1 MDRPDIVKK
10 TVRLDT
16 RLSPAQAWAEAV
28 EQERGRALAWLT
40 DGGDST
46 PERAVHQARRA
57 CKRLRALLRLA
68 EPVLGEPAT
77 DARRWVAASARQLA
91 PARDATVRA
100 RTLESIL
107 DRYAGVLDA
116 EAVTVLHARFA
127 IEAPSAIPEHARG
140 DAVATLEALGELLA
154 DAGLQ
159 RLSRRSMLRG
169 AKLAYRTARRRWQ
182 IARKGDDDA
191 DWHALRSAAQVHLNQ
206 LKALRDITAGA
217 FRARQRRL
225 NALVKLLG
233 DAHDL
238 AMLRAALDDGCG
250 SDAAGLLAEL
260 LLPGLKAEELACYKA
275 AGELSAELFDKRPR
289 VFRERL
295 DQAWV
300 DAYSGDADDDESGD
314 KQGLD
319 GTTSIPGDG
328 RAVL

>member
-1 MDRPDIVKK
+1 VKK
-10 TVRLDT
+10 SVRLDN

-28 EQERGRALAWLT
+28 EQERSRALAWLT
-40 DGGDST
+40 DDGGST

-100 RTLESIL
+100 RTLESML
-107 DRYAGVLDA
+107 ARYAGVLDA
-116 EAVTVLHARFA
+116 TAVADLQARFA
-127 IEAPSAIPEHARG
+127 IEAPGEMPEHARG

-169 AKLAYRTARRRWQ
+169 AKLAYRKARRRWRV
-182 IARKGDDDA
+182 ARKGDDPA

-206 LKALRDITAGA
+206 LKALRDITAGH

-225 NALVKLLG
+225 NSLVKLLG

-238 AMLRAALDDGCG
+238 AMLRVALDDQRG
-250 SDAAGLLAEL
+250 SDAAGLVAEL
-260 LLPGLKAEELACYKA
+260 LLPALQAEELACYTA
-275 AGELSAELFDKRPR
+275 AGELAAKVFDKRPR

-300 DAYSGDADDDESGD
+300 DARSDDELGDEHSGKHCGEPD
-314 KQGLD
+314 ID
-319 GTTSIPGDG
+319 EATSRLSDG
-328 RAVL
+328 RASQ